1 MSSAKRQNY
10 TMKNKTYPILA
21 FVVIISQT
29 LLAQTPYERLGQKAM
44 TNGNFSNAS
53 LYFEKAYNT
62 DPANM
67 NALWLMGYSS
77 YHAADYS
84 KSISAFDKLI
94 AMKPTETAAY
104 YYRGKAKVLQAS
116 NITDYRSKDH
126 ETLLLGAIKDFSTAI
141 DLTPNDMK
149 LYQNRGLAYQDYAVF
164 KIQKVQ
170 GVYSKTVALKNLKL
184 SVLDFEKVKVENGE
198 RRDISAL
205 IQKSKDII
213 SDLN

>member
-1 MSSAKRQNY
+1 
-10 TMKNKTYPILA
+10 MKNKTYLIFA
-21 FVVIISQT
+21 FLLITSQT

-44 TNGNFSNAS
+44 TSGNFSNAS
-53 LYFEKAYNT
+53 SYFEKAYNT

-77 YHAADYS
+77 YHAEDYL

-104 YYRGKAKVLQAS
+104 YYRGKAKVLQAAS
-116 NITDYRSKDH
+116 LTDYRSKEH
-126 ETLLLGAIKDFSTAI
+126 ETLLLGAIKDFSTAV

-149 LYQNRGLAYQDYAVF
+149 LYQNRGLAYQDYAIYKTQ
-164 KIQKVQ
+164 KIQ
-170 GVYSKTVALKNLKL
+170 GVYNKTVALKNLKL
-184 SVLDFEKVKVENGE
+184 SISDFEKVESSNGE

-205 IQKSKDII
+205 IQKSKDLI